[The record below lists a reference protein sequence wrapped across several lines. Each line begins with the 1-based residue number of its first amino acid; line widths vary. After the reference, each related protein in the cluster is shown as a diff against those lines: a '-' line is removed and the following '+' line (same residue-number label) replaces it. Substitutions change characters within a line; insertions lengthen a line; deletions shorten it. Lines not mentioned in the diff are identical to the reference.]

1 MLTHRRFS
9 YKKLTVLT
17 VMSAIGLL
25 SSSMVLIIWN
35 ALRHPLPFCA
45 PSSTSIFD
53 CNKVL
58 SNQYSTIFGIP
69 LEVFAI
75 AYFLVNL
82 LLIYFVG
89 FGSNVLA
96 RLSLKVLFGWR
107 FLGLIIVPYLI
118 GIEVFLVK
126 AICIYCI
133 VMHISIIVDFG
144 IISYLFYY
152 RNFQNRHERH
162 NRLNALFEP

>member
-17 VMSAIGLL
+17 VMSVIGLL

-58 SNQYSTIFGIP
+58 SSSYSTIFGIP

-75 AYFLVNL
+75 AYFMVNL

-89 FGSNVLA
+89 FGSNALA
-96 RLSLKVLFGWR
+96 RKSLKVLFAWR
-107 FLGLIIVPYLI
+107 FVGIIIVPYLI

-126 AICIYCI
+126 AICIYCTI
-133 VMHISIIVDFG
+133 MHISIIVDFG

-152 RNFQNRHERH
+152 RNFQIVTNDIT
-162 NRLNALFEP
+162 A